1 MSKTKFEFC
10 TKMRCKDVEDT
21 DKLIA
26 DLNHLKENL
35 KEAVEE
41 EYYYSASDYIQ
52 RILKLKKELEN
63 RGVFF

>member
-1 MSKTKFEFC
+1 M
-10 TKMRCKDVEDT
+10 EDT

-26 DLNHLKENL
+26 DLNHLKEKL

-52 RILKLKKELEN
+52 RIVKLKKELEN
-63 RGVFF
+63 RGVFL

>member
-1 MSKTKFEFC
+1 M
-10 TKMRCKDVEDT
+10 DDT

-41 EYYYSASDYIQ
+41 EYYCSASDYIQ
-52 RILKLKKELEN
+52 RIIMIKKELEN

>member
-1 MSKTKFEFC
+1 M
-10 TKMRCKDVEDT
+10 EDT